1 MTLNDDA
8 LTIPDFLLRKPKK
21 GRPRK
26 VEQKEHSVE
35 SKYIMWDEIK
45 QKRYGS
51 RYDIQLGDEAP
62 RIGSGLRI
70 VYVKEGRK
78 WAHMT
83 SHSGDP
89 ADNAGR
95 VRKRLSLKRWFDMK
109 ARHEKRQARH
119 ERAVKKIRKK
129 ANETNA

>member
-1 MTLNDDA
+1 MNLNDEQ
-8 LTIPDFLLRKPKK
+8 LTIPNFLRRTPKR

-26 VEQKEHSVE
+26 IEQKEHSVE
-35 SKYIMWDEIK
+35 SKYLLWDKIK
-45 QKRYGS
+45 QERYGT

-89 ADNAGR
+89 DDSAGR
-95 VRKRLSLKRWFDMK
+95 VRKRLSLKRWLDMK
-109 ARHEKRQARH
+109 VRHEKRQARY

-129 ANETNA
+129 ANEANA